1 MEAETPDA
9 ETILLPTNNTF
20 NIGSIEQIGA
30 VAGLVLF
37 PIAVIVAVTAVA
49 GQAAGGLAVL
59 AVFDIVGI
67 ALLLAG
73 AGRIR
78 AWLRLRGSSAAGP
91 DRVDPGPTEVAG
103 TARPLEETV
112 EPPRA
117 DDGTESLVYEHI
129 VEKKRRETDE
139 DGTREHWEATTN
151 DTVTVPFV
159 VEGEDGAVVVDP
171 AGADLLLEDSFSERR
186 SARREYVRRLDP
198 GEEVYVAGEAVHATG
213 VDGNT
218 DGQQYAIKRPE
229 TRAPEL
235 LRRVYDQPFVLSD
248 SSEDDAEKRLFWNGV
263 KASGFALFYNAIYVG
278 ILVAFLGGF

>member
-1 MEAETPDA
+1 M
-9 ETILLPTNNTF
+9 
-20 NIGSIEQIGA
+20 GSLEQIGKA
-30 VAGLVLF
+30 AGVIVF
-37 PIAVIVAVTAVA
+37 PIAVIIAVTAVA
-49 GQAAGGLAVL
+49 GRRAGAL
-59 AVFDIVGI
+59 AVFALFGLVGI

-117 DDGTESLVYEHI
+117 DDETESLVYEHI
-129 VEKKRRETDE
+129 VKKKRRETDE
-139 DGTREHWEATTN
+139 DGTREYWEATTN

-159 VEGEDGAVVVDP
+159 VEGGNDAVVVDP
-171 AGADLLLEDSFSERR
+171 AGADLLLEDSFSERD

-198 GEEVYVAGEAVHATG
+198 GEAVYVAGEAVHTTE

-218 DGQQYAIKRPE
+218 DGRQYVIKRPE
-229 TRAPEL
+229 TRVPEL

-248 SSEDDAEKRLFWNGV
+248 SSEDDAERRLLWNGV
-263 KASGFALFYNAIYVG
+263 KASGLALFYNAIYVG
-278 ILVAFLGGF
+278 LLVALLGGF